1 MNKAFDRLYN
11 KYLTLNEVEKEF
23 KTLVMDFFKDLLSAQ
38 PENRIDYPVD
48 SFGNRFAIKVD
59 DEPVTEIYIDEYDN
73 VAIGSDYETLYIS
86 EHWCDLNNEQIRFVC
101 ECLEHYK
108 QD

>member
-1 MNKAFDRLYN
+1 MNKAFDRVYS
-11 KYLTLNEVEKEF
+11 KYLTINDVEKEF

-38 PENRIDYPVD
+38 PENRIEYPVD
-48 SFGNRFAIKVD
+48 SLGNRFCIKFD
-59 DEPVTEIYIDEYDN
+59 NEPVTEIYIDRDEVVICN
-73 VAIGSDYETLYIS
+73 DYEDLVIS